1 MLYFIDQTSEK
12 DHHMV
17 FNSSIIKILMLLYP
31 NQKLT
36 YSGINSNQESVLSL
50 LTTTEK
56 DRIILAP
63 IIYSKPLNDNRFFK
77 IINFYRKEKLRAK
90 SIKQIFNA
98 TTTNDLVFLSITT
111 FSSFYFFKKTKTK
124 YPVTTIVTL
133 HGDVDFIY
141 NSYNYYEKLNAYFH
155 KKIFKTKAQNFYYL
169 LLNKIAKQRLVA
181 DNYLMPQE
189 VLEVNHPFSVLNHY
203 TDNENSIIT
212 KPITFGHIGSMEL
225 DRKNSHYFYQ
235 LAASFSDL
243 IKSNQLKFAT
253 IGLITPPMLA
263 YKNDNVVEIVGNT
276 QPSKPDYLT
285 RHEYEANVLKLNYAL
300 YFYQEPHYIFRASG
314 AVIDNI
320 AFEIPMIALKHPF
333 FDNLFSQAGPIG
345 YLCNNL
351 QEVEQIIQK
360 IVSNDAQTAAD
371 YRLFKS
377 NIKVLK
383 SYFTTTH
390 IAADLK
396 KQMNIN

>member
-50 LTTTEK
+50 LTTAEK

-111 FSSFYFFKKTKTK
+111 FSSFYFFKKTKAK
-124 YPVTTIVTL
+124 YPVKTIVTL

-141 NSYNYYEKLNAYFH
+141 NSYNYYEKLNAFFH

-169 LLNKIAKQRLVA
+169 LLNKIAKQRLV
-181 DNYLMPQE
+181 
-189 VLEVNHPFSVLNHY
+189 VLVTIKTVVSQKTSKKESCHVQHAKYIF
-203 TDNENSIIT
+203 
-212 KPITFGHIGSMEL
+212 
-225 DRKNSHYFYQ
+225 
-235 LAASFSDL
+235 L
-243 IKSNQLKFAT
+243 IN
-253 IGLITPPMLA
+253 I
-263 YKNDNVVEIVGNT
+263 
-276 QPSKPDYLT
+276 
-285 RHEYEANVLKLNYAL
+285 NVLC
-300 YFYQEPHYIFRASG
+300 Q
-314 AVIDNI
+314 
-320 AFEIPMIALKHPF
+320 HPRI
-333 FDNLFSQAGPIG
+333 S
-345 YLCNNL
+345 C
-351 QEVEQIIQK
+351 
-360 IVSNDAQTAAD
+360 SW
-371 YRLFKS
+371 RLWPR
-377 NIKVLK
+377 
-383 SYFTTTH
+383 
-390 IAADLK
+390 
-396 KQMNIN
+396 